1 MFVSILCAGTAPL
14 YYNLLDKRI
23 NELIEKTRCFLFTIL
38 CGRIAG
44 QEKKEKTLGQLWAE
58 KNGAPVKYI
67 TANTA
72 EELAHMV
79 ILKTDYA
86 FFILTGDPFINR
98 LFMEY
103 KMTGKHGTMIR
114 AV

>member
-67 TANTA
+67 TANTI
-72 EELAHMV
+72 EELV
-79 ILKTDYA
+79 RKLFYQTDYA
-86 FFILTGDPFINR
+86 FFILTGDPFINN
-98 LFMEY
+98 LFMQY
-103 KMTGKHGTMIR
+103 KMTGKHGTVIC
-114 AV
+114 A